1 MRLWGGP
8 NAMNRYTT
16 NEIPVFE
23 RKISSSLHYE
33 MGGNYPASRE
43 VYQCMGRFRERREA
57 RRLEANIQAAEELTA
72 MTGGDPKDRI
82 LEAASRLFA
91 EQGLEAVS
99 SRSVTAEAGVNIA
112 AVNYYFG
119 SKAALLQAMT
129 QRFFLAVNREQ
140 LDRLEALT
148 AGTPTPSVRAL
159 LTAYATP
166 IFAVFDSPR
175 GREWVQALLMVRSA
189 MLSTANASVMEGEG
203 GAEVTSRYYEALRRA
218 LPQLPPDELWWRF
231 ERMHGLLM
239 ASQGRRAVQDS
250 QRERTGRNERAWLIT
265 FLAGALEAAATGEED
280 SNAHPQ

>member
-1 MRLWGGP
+1 
-8 NAMNRYTT
+8 
-16 NEIPVFE
+16 
-23 RKISSSLHYE
+23 
-33 MGGNYPASRE
+33 
-43 VYQCMGRFRERREA
+43 
-57 RRLEANIQAAEELTA
+57 

-99 SRSVTAEAGVNIA
+99 LRSVTAEAGVNIA

-129 QRFFLAVNREQ
+129 QRFFLTVNHEQ
-140 LDRLEALT
+140 LERLEAL
-148 AGTPTPSVRAL
+148 GTSIQPPSVRDL
-159 LTAYATP
+159 LTAYTAP

-175 GREWVQALLMVRSA
+175 GREWVQALMMVRSA
-189 MLSTANASVMEGEG
+189 MLSASNASVMEGED

-218 LPQLPPDELWWRF
+218 LPHLPPDELWWRF

-239 ASQGRRAVQDS
+239 ANQGRRAVQEQPRD
-250 QRERTGRNERAWLIT
+250 RAGRNERTWLLT
-265 FLAGALEAAATGEED
+265 FLAGALEAAATGGED